1 LAAVRKVR
9 VAVETLVALA
19 DVASSAGCVR
29 AEAVVATAR
38 VIRVSDCR
46 LAVVKSD
53 GPVKDHRRLST
64 TGAVECRRVIV
75 DELRRGDVVGAG
87 GRRREVGRVHEHR
100 EAAGTE
106 AAAAVDPRHVQPM
119 VEPYLVILQTLG
131 DGRLA
136 ASHSGARV

>member
-1 LAAVRKVR
+1 MAAVRKVR

-64 TGAVECRRVIV
+64 TGAVECRRRVII

-100 EAAGTE
+100 EAAATK
-106 AAAAVDPRHVQPM
+106 AAVVVDP
-119 VEPYLVILQTLG
+119 
-131 DGRLA
+131 
-136 ASHSGARV
+136 